1 MWPYRNLAEFSV
13 IAEQLFDHYSVE
25 PPLTDVFGD
34 HRSSSLSSS
43 SPRGDGDQPQQRY
56 VTSFEVSLAIEVLF
70 GFVPTSEE
78 VRSAMQDERVK
89 HTTSVSHTET
99 TGWNDRS
106 DKSTFTAS
114 MCNLALTLSI
124 VPHTSTRPWQDEL
137 WNAIDRRGRGFVAQ
151 DDIKSLQ
158 DEANA
163 ALTVFPQLVSSTD
176 LLQASRALA
185 ALSDHRDG
193 RVAGCDLR
201 AALVGLASASLAK
214 DAAADDPL

>member
-1 MWPYRNLAEFSV
+1 MWPYRNLAELRV

-34 HRSSSLSSS
+34 HRSSLSSS
-43 SPRGDGDQPQQRY
+43 SPRGDGDQQRY
-56 VTSFEVSLAIEVLF
+56 VTQFEVSLAVEVLF

-78 VRSAMQDERVK
+78 VHSAVQDERVK
-89 HTTSVSHTET
+89 HTTAVSHTQM
-99 TGWNDRS
+99 TGWNDRC

-137 WNAIDRRGRGFVAQ
+137 WNTIDRRGRGFVTQ

-163 ALTVFPQLVSSTD
+163 ALTVFPQLVSNTD
-176 LLQASRALA
+176 MLQASRALA

-201 AALVGLASASLAK
+201 AALVGLASAASTK
-214 DAAADDPL
+214 DAAADGL